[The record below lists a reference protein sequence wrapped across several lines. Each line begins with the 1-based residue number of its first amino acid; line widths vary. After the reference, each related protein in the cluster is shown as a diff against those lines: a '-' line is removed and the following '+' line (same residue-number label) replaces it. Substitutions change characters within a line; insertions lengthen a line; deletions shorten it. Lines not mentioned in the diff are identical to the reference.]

1 MAPARPASI
10 SLAELGSTGLAQFSG
25 FVYEEWLP
33 ELSGPRKA
41 RIYREMRDND
51 PVIGAIL
58 FAVSMLIRQA
68 EWRIE
73 PAAADGASQE
83 AAGFV
88 EGCLLDMDAPFSD
101 VIDEI
106 LSMLVFGYSFHEI
119 VYKKRVRGASRFSD
133 GLIGWR
139 GFPIRAQETLDAW
152 EFDDSGEVT
161 AFIQSAPPA
170 YRPVRIPMERGLL
183 FRTSAHKGN
192 PEGRSILRPAYKP
205 WYFKKHIEIIEG
217 IGIERDLAGLPI
229 AWVPPEIL
237 ADDASAGEKLILA
250 QIKRII
256 TNIRRDEQEGI
267 VFPLAYD
274 DAGNKLYD
282 LALLSS
288 GGKREFDTSEI
299 IERYDRRIAQT
310 CLADFILL
318 GHEKVGS
325 FALASSKTDVFAM
338 AIGAWLDSIAGVF
351 NGYAIPRLFEING
364 IEPKGYPRLVPGDIE
379 TPELSEVASYIEAL
393 ASAGLQLFPDEELEN
408 HLRRIGGLPE
418 RGEAESG

>member
-1 MAPARPASI
+1 MATARPAPA

-25 FVYEEWLP
+25 FVHEEWLP
-33 ELSGPRKA
+33 ELSGSR
-41 RIYREMRDND
+41 RLRVYREMRDND
-51 PVIGAIL
+51 PVVGAIL
-58 FAVSMLIRQA
+58 FAISMLIRQA
-68 EWRIE
+68 SWRVE
-73 PAAADGASQE
+73 PAAGDAASRD
-83 AAGFV
+83 AAEFV
-88 EGCLLDMDAPFSD
+88 EGCLLDMDTPFSD
-101 VIDEI
+101 VLDEA
-106 LSMLVFGYSFHEI
+106 LSMLVFGFSFHEI
-119 VYKKRVRGASRFSD
+119 VYKKRVRGLSMYRD

-139 GFPIRAQETLDAW
+139 GFPIRAQETLDRW
-152 EFDDSGEVT
+152 EFDDSGET
-161 AFIQSAPPA
+161 AAFVQSAPPT
-170 YRPVRIPMERGLL
+170 YRAATIPMEKGLL
-183 FRTSAHKGN
+183 FRTSTHKGN
-192 PEGRSILRPAYKP
+192 PEGRSILRSAYRP

-237 ADDASAGEKLILA
+237 SEDASAGEKLILA

-274 DAGNKLYD
+274 EGGNKLYD

-325 FALASSKTDVFAM
+325 FALASSKTDIFAM

-351 NGYAIPRLFEING
+351 NRYAIPRLFAING
-364 IEPKGYPRLVPGDIE
+364 IELSGFPRLVPGDIE
-379 TPELSEVASYIEAL
+379 TPELSEIAEYIRSL
-393 ASAGLQLFPDEELEN
+393 ASAGAALFPDMELEN

-418 RGEAESG
+418 RKEGRAT

>member
-1 MAPARPASI
+1 MARPAL
-10 SLAELGSTGLAQFSG
+10 SLLTELGSTGLTEFSG
-25 FVYEEWLP
+25 FVQEEWLP
-33 ELSGPRKA
+33 ELSGTRKLKV
-41 RIYREMRDND
+41 YREMRDND

-68 EWRIE
+68 EWRVE
-73 PAAADGASQE
+73 PAFRDRESADAAS
-83 AAGFV
+83 FV
-88 EGCLLDMDAPFSD
+88 EGCLLDMETPFSD

-106 LSMLVFGYSFHEI
+106 LSMLVFGFSFHEI
-119 VYKKRVRGASRFSD
+119 VYKKRLGRASRHQD
-133 GLIGWR
+133 GLIGWQ
-139 GFPIRAQETLDAW
+139 GFPIRAQETLDRW
-152 EFDDSGEVT
+152 EFSDSGEVT
-161 AFIQSAPPA
+161 AFLQSAPPRYQPA
-170 YRPVRIPMERGLL
+170 RIPMEKGLL
-183 FRTSAHKGN
+183 FRTSTHKGN
-192 PEGRSILRPAYKP
+192 PEGRSILRSAYKP

-237 ADDASAGEKLILA
+237 SEDASASEKLILS

-274 DAGNKLYD
+274 ESGNKLYD
-282 LALLSS
+282 LALLAS

-325 FALASSKTDVFAM
+325 FALASSKTDIFAM

-351 NGYAIPRLFEING
+351 NRYAIPRLFEING
-364 IEPKGYPRLVPGDIE
+364 IELEGYPRLVPSDIE
-379 TPELSEVASYIEAL
+379 TPELSEVADYIAAL
-393 ASAGLQLFPDEELEN
+393 ASAGAALFPDIELEN

-418 RGEAESG
+418 RKEAAV